1 VGLPPEVRQRILQE
15 ERVRAEAR
23 ERFEEEIRLR
33 KRDAAFVVRLLSLL
47 AVFAVSYFISNLY
60 LNRSPATP
68 AVAPIAPIVGPRVNE
83 AALSEILQVLK
94 PDQEAVVCAKA
105 AGRDRHQI
113 RATIEMARDLSRSQA
128 RRIAMDK
135 AKVVGA
141 TLRRH
146 GFAVP
151 AYVEIFAPE
160 RWHGI
165 AGYDSDSLQISWE
178 TCPADCEQAGT
189 RNNKPC
195 QQP

>member
-1 VGLPPEVRQRILQE
+1 VGLTPEIRQRILQE

-33 KRDAAFVVRLLSLL
+33 KRDVAFVVKLLSLL
-47 AVFAVSYFISNLY
+47 AVFAVSYFVSNLY

-68 AVAPIAPIVGPRVNE
+68 AVAPIAPNVGPRVHD
-83 AALSEILQVLK
+83 AALGEILQVLR
-94 PDQEAVVCAKA
+94 PEQEATICARV
-105 AGRDRHQI
+105 AGRDRQQV
-113 RATIEMARDLSRSQA
+113 RATIELARDPSRSQA

-135 AKVVGA
+135 AKAVGA
-141 TLRRH
+141 SLRRH
-146 GFAVP
+146 GFAIP
-151 AYVEIFAPE
+151 AYVEVFSPG

-165 AGYDSDSLQISWE
+165 AGYDSNSLEISWE

-189 RNNKPC
+189 RNTRPC